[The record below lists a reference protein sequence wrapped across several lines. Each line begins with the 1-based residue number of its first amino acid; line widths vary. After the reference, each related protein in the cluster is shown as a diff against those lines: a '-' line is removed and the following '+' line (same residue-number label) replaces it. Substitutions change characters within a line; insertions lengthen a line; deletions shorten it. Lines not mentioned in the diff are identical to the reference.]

1 LNPAVEPRAFSD
13 AAPSSFNLYRIASG
27 GQSAKRPALR
37 ENAKSSKTSGKPNEE
52 PKLFLP
58 DPISARWF
66 VPRPS
71 CPRPSPA
78 PTPAH
83 VQDCKESLMMW
94 KRGNKNMVG
103 VDIGSSSV
111 KAVELQG
118 KNGEFQLVSLGYE
131 SLQPDSVVDGQIMEL
146 NSVSNAIANIFNEHK
161 IKTTRV
167 AAGVNG
173 HSVIVKN
180 IVLPQMT
187 GDELQESFAWH
198 AEEHIPFDISDVNL
212 DYHVTGSTPD
222 AIQVLMAACKRDK
235 ISNLK
240 QTIQL
245 AGKQPVVIDVDAFA
259 LQNCYELNYDPQ
271 PGQIVA
277 LLNIG
282 ASTTNINILNGDRS
296 VFTRDASFG
305 GNQYTSLL
313 QKELGLNFDQAEHVK
328 RGMPLPEGVEQ
339 REIAPILDT
348 VSDILA
354 LEIQKTMD
362 FYRAT
367 VEDGESAVGTIL
379 VSGGGSKLNGLV
391 DFLARQF
398 EIPVEIFDP
407 FRKIK
412 VDSRGFDPEYMR
424 EMVPEM
430 AIAVGLALRGVDAR

>member
-1 LNPAVEPRAFSD
+1 MML
-13 AAPSSFNLYRIASG
+13 
-27 GQSAKRPALR
+27 KRG
-37 ENAKSSKTSGKPNEE
+37 KTS
-52 PKLFLP
+52 
-58 DPISARWF
+58 
-66 VPRPS
+66 
-71 CPRPSPA
+71 
-78 PTPAH
+78 
-83 VQDCKESLMMW
+83 
-94 KRGNKNMVG
+94 MVG

-118 KNGEFQLVSLGYE
+118 KGADLQLLNLGFE
-131 SLQPDSVVDGQIMEL
+131 TLQADSVVDGQIMEL
-146 NSVSNAIANIFNEHK
+146 NAVSNAIGSIFNEHK

-187 GDELQESFAWH
+187 EEELQESFAWH

-212 DYHVTGSTPD
+212 DYHVMNRADD
-222 AIQVLMAACKRDK
+222 AIHVLLAACKRDK
-235 ISNLK
+235 VANLK
-240 QTIQL
+240 QAIQL
-245 AGKQPVVIDVDAFA
+245 AGKQPSVVDVDAFA

-271 PGQIVA
+271 PGHVVA

-282 ASTTNINILNGDRS
+282 ASTTNINILNGVRS
-296 VFTRDASFG
+296 VFTRDATFG

-313 QKELGLNFDQAEHVK
+313 QKEMGLTFDQAEAVK
-328 RGMPLPEGVEQ
+328 RGMPLPEGIEQ
-339 REIAPILDT
+339 RDIAPILDT

-367 VEDGESAVGTIL
+367 VEEGESAVEKIL
-379 VSGGGSKLNGLV
+379 VSGGGSKLKGLV
-391 DFLARQF
+391 DFLSRRF
-398 EIPVEIFDP
+398 EVPVEMFDP

-424 EMVPEM
+424 EIVPEM

>member
-1 LNPAVEPRAFSD
+1 M
-13 AAPSSFNLYRIASG
+13 I
-27 GQSAKRPALR
+27 
-37 ENAKSSKTSGKPNEE
+37 
-52 PKLFLP
+52 
-58 DPISARWF
+58 
-66 VPRPS
+66 
-71 CPRPSPA
+71 
-78 PTPAH
+78 
-83 VQDCKESLMMW
+83 W
-94 KRGNKNMVG
+94 KRGNKSMVG

-111 KAVELQG
+111 KAVELRG
-118 KNGEFQLVSLGYE
+118 KGGDFQLLSLGYE
-131 SLQPDSVVDGQIMEL
+131 GLQPDSVVDGQIMEL
-146 NSVSNAIANIFNEHK
+146 NAVSTAIGNIFNEHK
-161 IKTTRV
+161 IKTTQV

-187 GDELQESFAWH
+187 EDELQESFAWH

-222 AIQVLMAACKRDK
+222 AIQVLLAACKRDK
-235 ISNLK
+235 VANLK

-245 AGKQPVVIDVDAFA
+245 AGKQPAVIDVDAFA

-271 PGQIVA
+271 PGHIVA

-282 ASTTNINILNGDRS
+282 ASTTNINILNGARS

-313 QKELGLNFDQAEHVK
+313 QKELGLTFDQAERVK
-328 RGMPLPEGVEQ
+328 RGMPVPDDVEH
-339 REIAPILDT
+339 REIEPILDT

-367 VEDGESAVGTIL
+367 VEDGESAVQRIL
-379 VSGGGSKLNGLV
+379 VSGGGSKLKGLV
-391 DFLARQF
+391 EFLSKRF
-398 EIPVEIFDP
+398 EMPVEMFDP
-407 FRKIK
+407 FRKIR

-424 EMVPEM
+424 EIVPEM

>member
-1 LNPAVEPRAFSD
+1 
-13 AAPSSFNLYRIASG
+13 
-27 GQSAKRPALR
+27 
-37 ENAKSSKTSGKPNEE
+37 
-52 PKLFLP
+52 
-58 DPISARWF
+58 
-66 VPRPS
+66 
-71 CPRPSPA
+71 
-78 PTPAH
+78 
-83 VQDCKESLMMW
+83 MMF
-94 KRGNKNMVG
+94 KRGKKSMVG

-118 KNGEFQLVSLGYE
+118 RGKDLQLLSLGFE
-131 SLQPDSVVDGQIMEL
+131 ALEADSVVDGQIIEL
-146 NSVSNAIANIFNEHK
+146 NAVSNAISSIFNEHK
-161 IKTTRV
+161 IKTTQV

-180 IVLPQMT
+180 IVLPQMSD
-187 GDELQESFAWH
+187 GELQESFAWH

-212 DYHVTGSTPD
+212 DYHVMDRSGD
-222 AIQVLMAACKRDK
+222 AIHVLMAACKRDK
-235 ISNLK
+235 VANLK

-245 AGKQPVVIDVDAFA
+245 AGKQPTIIDVDAFA

-282 ASTTNINILNGDRS
+282 ASTTNINILNGVRS
-296 VFTRDASFG
+296 VFTRDATFG

-313 QKELGLNFDQAEHVK
+313 QKELGLTFDQAESVK
-328 RGMPLPEGVEQ
+328 RGMPLPEGAEV
-339 REIAPILDT
+339 RDVGPIMDT

-367 VEDGESAVGTIL
+367 VEDGDSAVQKIL
-379 VSGGGSKLNGLV
+379 VSGGGSKLTGLA
-391 DFLARQF
+391 DFLARRF
-398 EIPVEIFDP
+398 EVSVEMFDP

-412 VDSRGFDPEYMR
+412 VDARGFDPDYMR
-424 EMVPEM
+424 EIVPEM